1 MENMAKKLFGVLNTI
16 IAINLALMAMF
27 VFGNVVLRYF
37 FNSGLTWAEEV
48 SRFLFIW
55 LIFLGSIVAFKD
67 NEHLGVDTMV
77 QKLSIKGRKVLFIV
91 NCLIIL
97 ATFAMVLVGSWQLT
111 MLNVD
116 QSSPAIGLPY
126 AYVYSSGVVV
136 SIGFGLITAKNLYL
150 MITGKIRDKDLIM
163 TTDSEE
169 KVDME
174 GFGPDIADT
183 DMNSARK
190 EK

>member
-183 DMNSARK
+183 DMNSVRK